1 MRCVAPKESEAKR
14 IAINPY
20 AQPRAHRGMFGKRV
34 NLKEWMECMLL
45 FLFVFLSLCDVCGL
59 QWMVSFLEIC
69 IHTFSALKQSHV
81 SILQREKRR
90 ILKTMIRLTT
100 RFLTKC

>member
-14 IAINPY
+14 IPINPY

-34 NLKEWMECMLL
+34 NLKEWMQCMFL
-45 FLFVFLSLCDVCGL
+45 FLFVFLSFYACGL

-69 IHTFSALKQSHV
+69 IHTFCVLKKFHN

-90 ILKTMIRLTT
+90 ILKTMIRLTM